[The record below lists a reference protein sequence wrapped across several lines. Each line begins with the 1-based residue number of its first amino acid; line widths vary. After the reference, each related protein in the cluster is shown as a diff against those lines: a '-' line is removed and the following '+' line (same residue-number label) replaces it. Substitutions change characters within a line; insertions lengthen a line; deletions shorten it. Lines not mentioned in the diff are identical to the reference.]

1 MVEAEAFTV
10 GVELAAEVEHGEV
23 AAEEM
28 QIVLVWGDPVIFGC
42 EDADPDGRDAA
53 VGAGHGDSGGVRER
67 LGEHGKPTL
76 DGGAIQG
83 VEPWHVHLKVGAGRV
98 VELRVRRERQAV
110 AGNVDESKDGVV
122 GQLLD
127 FVLVWTR
134 FRSGAPFPARRDRAP
149 GCRTLL

>member
-1 MVEAEAFTV
+1 MEAEAFTV
-10 GVELAAEVEHGEV
+10 GVKLAAEVEHGEL
-23 AAEEM
+23 AAEEVEV
-28 QIVLVWGDPVIFGC
+28 VLVRGDPVIFGG
-42 EDADPDGRDAA
+42 EDADPDSRDAA

-67 LGEHGKPTL
+67 LGEHRKPTL
-76 DGGAIQG
+76 DGRAIQR

-110 AGNVDESKDGVV
+110 ACNVDEAGDGVV

-134 FRSGAPFPARRDRAP
+134 FRGEAPVPARRDRAP